1 MLLEESVYDS
11 FLTYHLLSCR
21 NSITHLSN
29 WTETCP
35 VSGVPYPL
43 LPIGV
48 IRSYTHH
55 PHGQCFRCLY
65 YYFKELLQIYKSF
78 FKLPNIFRIFFLK
91 SGWQDLN
98 LRPPAPK
105 AGALPTAPHPDK
117 SNINTL
123 IYISTDYPSLI
134 YLVWFNYL
142 TTLVF
147 QNKTSGKRG
156 YYGNPFL
163 HFQKFAHI
171 LHLLRIQKYYL

>member
-65 YYFKELLQIYKSF
+65 YYFKELLQIYESF
-78 FKLPNIFRIFFLK
+78 FKLPNLFWIFFLR
-91 SGWQDLN
+91 SERQDLN

-105 AGALPTAPHPDK
+105 AGALPTAPLSDLRK
-117 SNINTL
+117 RRDSN
-123 IYISTDYPSLI
+123 PW
-134 YLVWFNYL
+134 YLSVRWFSRPVHS
-142 TTLVF
+142 TTLPLF
-147 QNKTSGKRG
+147 RWATNQTWTDDRLITNQLLYQLSYSG
-156 YYGNPFL
+156 L
-163 HFQKFAHI
+163 
-171 LHLLRIQKYYL
+171 